1 MIKSKISTLTIT
13 EDSAVLTIENG
24 RKNLLTD
31 PEFIETEVLQKFIA
45 DNPQIKSLIIR
56 GAGRHFSH
64 GADISRFNSNED
76 ISVISCQLESARK
89 LLDFIESLNIVTV
102 AAVNG
107 GCFGGGL
114 ETALACQFRICAKN
128 AFMGLPEVMHGV
140 LPGMCGMER
149 LTRLTGRK
157 KALEM
162 CLSGAIVSA
171 SDALETGLADKVA
184 DSNDCFSDALTFAK
198 ELTEGKTI
206 SQIHNIIETINLASD
221 GEKNSSEGRFEQV
234 LLEKRVTENDTE

>member
-1 MIKSKISTLTIT
+1 MSMIKSKLSTLTII
-13 EDSAVLTIENG
+13 EDSAILTIENG

-31 PEFIETEVLQKFIA
+31 PEFIETKVLQKFVHN
-45 DNPQIKSLIIR
+45 NPQIKSLIIR

-76 ISVISCQLESARK
+76 ISVISGQLESARK
-89 LLDFIESLNIVTV
+89 LLNFIENLPIVTIS
-102 AAVNG
+102 AVNG

-149 LTRLTGRK
+149 LTRLIGRK

-162 CLSGAIVSA
+162 CLSGAIISA
-171 SDALETGLADKVA
+171 SDALEIGLADKVT
-184 DSNDCFSDALTFAK
+184 DNNDCFSDALTFAK
-198 ELTEGKTI
+198 ELTEDKTI
-206 SQIHNIIETINLASD
+206 SQIHNIIETINLASE
-221 GEKNSSEGRFEQV
+221 GEKNPSKGRFEQV
-234 LLEKRVTENDTE
+234 LQEKWETE